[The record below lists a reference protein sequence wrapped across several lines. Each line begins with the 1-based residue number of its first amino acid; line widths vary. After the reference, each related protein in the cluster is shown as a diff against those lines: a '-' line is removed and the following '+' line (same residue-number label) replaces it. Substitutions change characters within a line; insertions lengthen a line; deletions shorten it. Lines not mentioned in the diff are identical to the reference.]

1 MAPGL
6 SQRKTVKISG
16 QESQQKE
23 QSTLAMSARSNND
36 TEDGSTR
43 IWGGWRSGIRE
54 NTWRALAAAPL
65 ETLSN
70 KYFLIWPSCR
80 ITSSTL
86 RTASF
91 FSSFGRQTLLLPNR
105 HLSLFPALH
114 FNLHSCIVNFFI
126 KPLPLSL
133 SLLSCSRFSLVNMAC
148 SHGDS
153 AEKSLPEQH
162 KQGAEHPSFLQKIKD
177 KLHVGHKHN
186 DEDAATH
193 ATTDSAISSKNA
205 TTEPVS
211 ASSVKEEPTA
221 AKPPTSSSVGV
232 DQHHHGRP
240 TTDLSEP
247 AGHES
252 EHHGGV
258 PTFMVA
264 LPDQDIPEEVA
275 PVTASKTS
283 EQTTG
288 EIDSEEIFRRAQQG
302 EHHHG
307 VPTFLV
313 ALPNQDVPEEVTK
326 ETSVGQEGHADSQ
339 RKELDSEKLFSSAQ
353 QGEHHGGVPTFL
365 VAIPD
370 QEIPDVVNQ
379 EGSSANARHADGGE
393 EIDSEKVFR
402 EAQQGEHH
410 HGVPTFLVA
419 LPDEGIPDQVS
430 KGVDSTADHEPS
442 QS

>member
-1 MAPGL
+1 MVEGGARANICIRCVFWL
-6 SQRKTVKISG
+6 QRGTC
-16 QESQQKE
+16 
-23 QSTLAMSARSNND
+23 
-36 TEDGSTR
+36 
-43 IWGGWRSGIRE
+43 
-54 NTWRALAAAPL
+54 
-65 ETLSN
+65 
-70 KYFLIWPSCR
+70 WPDYV
-80 ITSSTL
+80 
-86 RTASF
+86 TAC
-91 FSSFGRQTLLLPNR
+91 
-105 HLSLFPALH
+105 LH
-114 FNLHSCIVNFFI
+114 FG
-126 KPLPLSL
+126 
-133 SLLSCSRFSLVNMAC
+133 RFSLVNMAC